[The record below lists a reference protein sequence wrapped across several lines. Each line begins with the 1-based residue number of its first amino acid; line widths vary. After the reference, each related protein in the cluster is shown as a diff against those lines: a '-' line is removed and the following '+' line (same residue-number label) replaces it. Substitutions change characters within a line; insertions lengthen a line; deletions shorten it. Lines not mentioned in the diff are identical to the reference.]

1 MSEVQLPREAE
12 NQVVDIDVRH
22 LILGCVIAG
31 STFALLAFG
40 ITVLKDRARLRR
52 QEALLQ
58 AGERLLL
65 LVRQI
70 KRESH
75 MNSGIELEGDRSDG
89 DKENPH

>member
-31 STFALLAFG
+31 STFALLALG

-58 AGERLLL
+58 GGERLLL

-70 KRESH
+70 KRETF
-75 MNSGIELEGDRSDG
+75 MNPGIEQEGDRSDG